1 VDIGIPLERSD
12 AERRVA
18 LTPAGVD
25 CLVRAGHRVFV
36 ERSAGAASRFSDD
49 EYLAAGAGLCY
60 TPEEVYG
67 RADLLVKV
75 LAPAPEEYRLLREGG
90 ALMCFLI
97 PSVAPDEGFRTLLD
111 RHVSAIAMEMIEDR
125 LGAAPVLRAMSEL
138 AGPMSIHIAAH
149 LLESA
154 SGGRGILLG
163 GAPGVPPAS
172 IVILGAGVVGMTAA
186 RTALGCGAHVIVLDR
201 EVDRLR
207 EVEAALDHRVVTMT
221 ADEYHISRAMQFA
234 DVLVGAVM
242 IRGGK
247 TPHVVTESMVRSM
260 KSGSVAIDVSIDQGG
275 CIETSRP
282 TSILEPTY
290 VWGNVVHYAVPN
302 MAANVAR
309 TATRSLTHAGLP
321 YVMEI
326 ARRGVRNACLDDH
339 GLCRGVVTA
348 RGHCL
353 HPFVA
358 ERFGVEAEDPFQ
370 VLIEDHVSS

>member
-1 VDIGIPLERSD
+1 
-12 AERRVA
+12 
-18 LTPAGVD
+18 
-25 CLVRAGHRVFV
+25 
-36 ERSAGAASRFSDD
+36 
-49 EYLAAGAGLCY
+49 
-60 TPEEVYG
+60 
-67 RADLLVKV
+67 
-75 LAPAPEEYRLLREGG
+75 
-90 ALMCFLI
+90 MCFLI
-97 PSVAPDEGFRTLLD
+97 PSLAPDDGFRTLLD
-111 RHVSAIAMEMIEDR
+111 RRVSAIAMELIEDR

-154 SGGRGILLG
+154 CGGRGILLG

-172 IVILGAGVVGMTAA
+172 VVILGAGVVGRTAA
-186 RTALGCGAHVIVLDR
+186 RTAVGNGAHVIVLDR

-207 EVEAALDHRVVTMT
+207 EVEAALAHRVVTMT
-221 ADEYHISRAMQFA
+221 ADEYHISRAIQFA

-247 TPHVVTESMVRSM
+247 TPHVVTEAMVRSM
-260 KSGSVAIDVSIDQGG
+260 KSGSVVIDVSIDQGG
-275 CIETSRP
+275 CLETSRP

-290 VWGNVVHYAVPN
+290 MWGNVVHYAVPN

-309 TATRSLTHAGLP
+309 TATRALTHAGLP

-326 ARRGVRNACLDDH
+326 ARRGVRKACLDDH

-348 RGHCL
+348 RGRCL

-358 ERFGVEAEDPFQ
+358 ERFGVDAEDPFR
-370 VLIEDHVSS
+370 VLIEDQVPS